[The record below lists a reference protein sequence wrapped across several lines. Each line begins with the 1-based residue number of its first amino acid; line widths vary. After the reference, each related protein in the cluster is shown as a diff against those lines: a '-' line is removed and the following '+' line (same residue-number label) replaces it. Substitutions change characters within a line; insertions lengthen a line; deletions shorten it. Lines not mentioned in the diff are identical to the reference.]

1 MSDLWRVV
9 VTMVASVLVGL
20 LFLIG
25 GAAGMAYEL
34 THPPTHTTHIW
45 IFFVS
50 AVFGALMLP
59 GIGGVM
65 LRTAKQGL
73 DVAGPYLPNFGRR
86 ANSGEAPP
94 PGDAP

>member
-9 VTMVASVLVGL
+9 VTLMASVIVGL

-25 GAAGMAYEL
+25 GTAGLAFEI
-34 THPPTHTTHIW
+34 THPPSHTAHVW
-45 IFFVS
+45 MFFGS

-65 LRTAKQGL
+65 LRTAKAGL
-73 DVAGPYLPNFGRR
+73 DVAGPYLPFGRR
-86 ANSGEAPP
+86 AYDNDRIQPP
-94 PGDAP
+94 KE